1 MPAKFTHVN
10 LGDVEDAAPGNGFG
24 DVWEA
29 RVARTALGAEETGIT
44 LFRLKPGR
52 RSAFAHRHERAEEIY
67 VILRG
72 SGQMKIDDQVVDVHT
87 LDAIRVSPA
96 VRRAFEAGD
105 AGLEYLVVGPHRTND
120 GEIVADP
127 WIG

>member
-1 MPAKFTHVN
+1 MAPKFTQVN
-10 LGDVEDAAPGNGFG
+10 LGDVDDAAPGNGFG
-24 DVWEA
+24 EVWEA
-29 RVARTALGAEETGIT
+29 RVARTALDAEETGIT

-72 SGQMKIDDQVVDVHT
+72 NGRMKLDDRVVDVHT

-96 VRRAFEAGD
+96 VTRAFEAGA
-105 AGLEYLVVGPHRTND
+105 AGLEYLVVGPHRAKD
-120 GEIVADP
+120 GEVVADP
-127 WIG
+127 WIA